1 MARLDRFSLRMA
13 MVSSRR
19 YACFDLRF
27 DLRFVMRH
35 TRAMVLTLT
44 R

>member
-27 DLRFVMRH
+27 VMRH
-35 TRAMVLTLT
+35 TRVMVLTLT